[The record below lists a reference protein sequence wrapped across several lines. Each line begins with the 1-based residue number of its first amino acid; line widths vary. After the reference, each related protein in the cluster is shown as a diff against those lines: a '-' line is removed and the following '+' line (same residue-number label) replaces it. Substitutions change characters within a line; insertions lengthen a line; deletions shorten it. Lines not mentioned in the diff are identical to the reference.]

1 MLTSSCRILDGVDH
15 CCVDCDLATH
25 AEVYRTIIGIVVDLF
40 LCLYYSCLPHYSSM
54 ITDFIVPL
62 IKCKSGDFSEHNN
75 DRPMTL
81 ASIVSKV

>member
-1 MLTSSCRILDGVDH
+1 MLRSLGLLSVLLLICFYVCI
-15 CCVDCDLATH
+15 TH
-25 AEVYRTIIGIVVDLF
+25 AYLT
-40 LCLYYSCLPHYSSM
+40 SM
-54 ITDFIVPL
+54 ITEFIVPH